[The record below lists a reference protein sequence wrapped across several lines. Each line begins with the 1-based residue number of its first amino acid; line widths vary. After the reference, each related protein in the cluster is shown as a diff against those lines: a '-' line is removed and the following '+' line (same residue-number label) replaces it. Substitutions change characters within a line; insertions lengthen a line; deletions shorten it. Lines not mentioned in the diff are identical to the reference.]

1 MATSIHPSIPVLSPS
16 FLYHPYIP
24 SLESKD
30 FSFTCLLSFFGCTR
44 PITFLFYSLR
54 NILPEAICCCLA
66 TSYFYAALLDCVMY
80 MYADFQCY
88 NCKYGPV
95 IGIFIDRLP
104 EAMCCCLQTYTVN
117 DALLVMYCMC
127 LLAVI
132 VTSADIRKLW
142 IMYAI

>member
-44 PITFLFYSLR
+44 PITVLFYSLR

-66 TSYFYAALLDCVMY
+66 TSYFYAALLEL
-80 MYADFQCY
+80 CY
-88 NCKYGPV
+88 VCTPT
-95 IGIFIDRLP
+95 FI
-104 EAMCCCLQTYTVN
+104 ATIVN
-117 DALLVMYCMC
+117 MGQL
-127 LLAVI
+127 
-132 VTSADIRKLW
+132 
-142 IMYAI
+142 